1 MLCSQR
7 LIVCVNL
14 SVRNSDIDSVL
25 VSSELVTILLFYILY
40 ASPVK
45 GNNGGQSVS
54 MLLSIRLLVIRVVFE
69 QNRVPIWRNKDSAF
83 ITRNCTT
90 RY

>member
-1 MLCSQR
+1 MF
-7 LIVCVNL
+7 VNL

-25 VSSELVTILLFYILY
+25 GSSELVTIQLFYILY

-54 MLLSIRLLVIRVVFE
+54 MLYLSGTLLFVLYLSKTVFLYGE
-69 QNRVPIWRNKDSAF
+69 IKKAHA
-83 ITRNCTT
+83 
-90 RY
+90 